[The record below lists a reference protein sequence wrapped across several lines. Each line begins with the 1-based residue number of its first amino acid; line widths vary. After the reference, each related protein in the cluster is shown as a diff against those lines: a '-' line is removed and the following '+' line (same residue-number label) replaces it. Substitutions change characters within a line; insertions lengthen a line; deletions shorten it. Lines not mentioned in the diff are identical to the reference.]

1 MSTWY
6 KTGTVSVTNG
16 SGTVTGTGTAWVTA
30 LQIGDAIWL
39 PDGRPYEVTGVIS
52 ATSLTISP
60 NYAGATASGQAYR
73 VQPTRGVVEEFLAT
87 VQTWLA
93 GQQAYVDGPLAGKF
107 GAGSAALPGVAFAGD
122 VDTGLLNPA
131 ANQLGLATGGVLRAL
146 LSNAGLALNVPLTG
160 TSVTADSTDTTAGRL
175 MRVGAGGL
183 LGTANTRSD
192 LDTYTTTQ
200 FTSAEGA
207 TLNRPS
213 WALNWIGLHIQRA
226 AGIAVQIMVS
236 RSSTPTPSVIAWRRQ
251 DSGVWSAWERSYG
264 PGSIVGT
271 VSQASGVPTGAVIEC
286 GSNAAGE
293 YTRWADG
300 TQICSSRVEEDSLVC
315 TAPSGGIW
323 TTESTRSLTF
333 PAAFAVTVPAVS
345 LHMSRR
351 SGSWDT
357 HAVATAVNATT
368 LQYFPAKFSSGTY
381 HGRMSWTAI
390 GRWF

>member
-60 NYAGATASGQAYR
+60 NYAGATARGQPYR
-73 VQPTRGVVEEFLAT
+73 VQPTRGVVQQLLST

-122 VDTGLLNPA
+122 VDTGMVNPA
-131 ANQLGLATGGVLRAL
+131 ANQLGLATSGVIRAL
-146 LSNAGLALNVPLTG
+146 LSGSGLSLNVPLTG
-160 TSVTADSTDTTAGRL
+160 SAVTADASDATANRL

-183 LGTANTRSD
+183 LGVAIGVAD
-192 LDTYTTTQ
+192 LDLITNTQ
-200 FTSAEGA
+200 FIGAEGA
-207 TLNRPS
+207 TLNRPPGAS
-213 WALNWIGLHIQRA
+213 FWVGVHVQRA
-226 AGIAVQIMVS
+226 GGIAVQMMVS
-236 RSSTPTPSVIAWRRQ
+236 RADTPNPPLMAWRRQ
-251 DSGVWSAWERSYG
+251 NGGVWSGWERG
-264 PGSIVGT
+264 IGLNNLLGT
-271 VSQASGVPTGAVIEC
+271 VSQAGGVPTGAVIER
-286 GSNAAGE
+286 GSNANGD
-293 YTRWADG
+293 YVRWADG
-300 TQICSSRVEEDSLVC
+300 TQICSGRVEEDSLVC
-315 TAPSGGIW
+315 TATSGGIW
-323 TTESTRSLTF
+323 TTDTTRSFNF
-333 PAAFAVTVPAVS
+333 PASFAVTVPAVS

-351 SGSWDT
+351 SGAWDS
-357 HAVATAVNATT
+357 HAVATSVNATT
-368 LQYFPAKFSSGTY
+368 LQYFPAKFASGTY
-381 HGRMSWTAI
+381 HGRLNWTAI